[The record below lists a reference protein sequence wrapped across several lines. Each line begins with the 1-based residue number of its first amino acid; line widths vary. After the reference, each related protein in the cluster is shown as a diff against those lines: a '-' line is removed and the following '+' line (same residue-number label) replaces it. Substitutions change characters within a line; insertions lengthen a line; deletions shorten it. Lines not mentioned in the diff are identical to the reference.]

1 MVRTTNPNEPKEE
14 LNEESNELEHKIKK
28 DYRLI
33 IRDII
38 HQKYSA
44 DDIEALMRH
53 YTADPDK
60 YRAKFDEYNAYCEE
74 IVAKVKAEYGIED

>member
-14 LNEESNELEHKIKK
+14 KDGLNAMPKK

-53 YTADPDK
+53 YTADPEK
-60 YRAKFDEYNAYCEE
+60 YRAKFEAYNAFCED
-74 IVAKVKAEYGIED
+74 IVAKVKEEYGITD

>member
-1 MVRTTNPNEPKEE
+1 MVKQTNPNEPKEE
-14 LNEESNELEHKIKK
+14 KDSLNEKPKK
-28 DYRLI
+28 DYRLT

-38 HQKYSA
+38 HQKYSP

-60 YRAKFDEYNAYCEE
+60 YRAKFEEYNAYCEE
-74 IVAKVKAEYGIED
+74 IVAKVKASYDIKD

>member
-1 MVRTTNPNEPKEE
+1 MVKKTNPNEPETEE
-14 LNEESNELEHKIKK
+14 QDNLMEDQRK

-38 HQKYSA
+38 HQKHSP

-53 YTADPDK
+53 YAADPEK
-60 YRAKFDEYNAYCEE
+60 YRAKFEEYNAFCEE
-74 IVAKVKAEYGIED
+74 VVAKVKADYGIKD